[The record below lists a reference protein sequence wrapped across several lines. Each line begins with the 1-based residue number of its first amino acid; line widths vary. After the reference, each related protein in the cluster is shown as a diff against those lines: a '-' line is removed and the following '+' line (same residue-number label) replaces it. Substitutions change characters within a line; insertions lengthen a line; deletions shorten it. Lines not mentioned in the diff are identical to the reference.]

1 MDRQLHDSI
10 FNGSFRLP
18 PRAPADSRTKPTARA
33 RAHSVERRLM
43 TRMKREALEKIN
55 RSAGE
60 VACAPAER
68 MHVHGPMS
76 QYNSE

>member
-1 MDRQLHDSI
+1 
-10 FNGSFRLP
+10 
-18 PRAPADSRTKPTARA
+18 
-33 RAHSVERRLM
+33 M